1 MEECLVF
8 PSYTCLTRYPWPTS
22 SLLCLSSSPGPYCMQ
37 GPPGRSPLLL
47 LVMCIALSCRCNF
60 RFFSHSCDQIT
71 NRKKLKGQCLFQ
83 LIVYR
88 CNSSWKERCFGK
100 SVKLLAHIWDDCGAK
115 KGTEMGDWRQA
126 MRPVPHGSIYLSFV
140 SCRKVLQS
148 PKTRPL
154 VGNCVSKHMSL
165 QNAFYSQIITQPPS
179 LRPSHR
185 HTCTYVG
192 WGPRGSH
199 QLFLCLISMFLM

>member
-47 LVMCIALSCRCNF
+47 LVMCIAPSCRCNF

-71 NRKKLKGQCLFQ
+71 NRKKLKGQCLFR
-83 LIVYR
+83 LMVYR

-100 SVKLLAHIWDDCGAK
+100 SVKLLAHIWDRNGGLTASHEACPPWIHLLELRLMPKGSTISQNKATSWELCIQTYEPTKCILQSNHNTASFSQTIPSTHMYICGLGAK
-115 KGTEMGDWRQA
+115 G
-126 MRPVPHGSIYLSFV
+126 
-140 SCRKVLQS
+140 
-148 PKTRPL
+148 
-154 VGNCVSKHMSL
+154 
-165 QNAFYSQIITQPPS
+165 
-179 LRPSHR
+179 
-185 HTCTYVG
+185 
-192 WGPRGSH
+192 
-199 QLFLCLISMFLM
+199 